1 MTEETKKIIDEKIE
15 KISKYQK
22 GDKFVVEIKK
32 SGYPYS
38 AVSESRNCS
47 EEFLDSLDRLDSTYI
62 NEHFG
67 ALQDEAY
74 NQGLNDAWELAKQ
87 ILYGVDKQLIEIFDV
102 NVEPVFFD
110 LTHKREIINNH
121 TPQEVKAMTDE
132 WRESQNIKRGDVVKC
147 IYKEMHSYGVYLG
160 EDETDYWIIYPSY
173 DVPQSI
179 SKEKYKLK
187 KTGKHLDIQSILSQI
202 GGE

>member
-102 NVEPVFFD
+102 NVEPVFFN

-132 WRESQNIKRGDVVKC
+132 WRESQKIHVGD
-147 IYKEMHSYGVYLG
+147 E
-160 EDETDYWIIYPSY
+160 IIYS
-173 DVPQSI
+173 DVEKTIIVSFI
-179 SKEKYKLK
+179 SEQLIHGIDRTGEVISTPNNGKWK
-187 KTGKHLDIQSILSQI
+187 KTGKHIDIQQILEQI